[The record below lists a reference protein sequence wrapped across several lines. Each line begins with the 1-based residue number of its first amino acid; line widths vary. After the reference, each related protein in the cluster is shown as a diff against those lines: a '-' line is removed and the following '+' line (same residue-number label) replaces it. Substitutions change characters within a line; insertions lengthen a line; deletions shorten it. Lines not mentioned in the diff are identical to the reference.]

1 MIASLKRKFIVSA
14 MIAVTVLLLAL
25 LGVVNAGNA
34 WVNSRETARLLE
46 NLIQMEGLRPP
57 AFPDGAAP
65 PSPPW
70 GEAPSKKPAGTWEEG
85 RGFMMDTPTDN
96 DRLAAVYFTARVV
109 DGTVVHTD
117 VSHISSVSDEEAV
130 AYTVS
135 VLNEGKTAGFWG
147 SFRYASGHTL
157 GGETIYVFLEN
168 SNRRNAVIRVAVL
181 SVLAGLG
188 SWLLMLGLVVLLA
201 RRTIAPI
208 AENMARQ
215 RQFVTDAG
223 HEFKTPLAIIQ
234 ANTEAME
241 LIAGENKWSRNIKAQ
256 TARLTELT
264 QDLLTLAR
272 TEEVTSEGGFAPLD
286 LSDLAEKTAQMF
298 QTPMEQKGLRL
309 EAVLSPGV
317 TVPGSEQQLGSLLS
331 ILFDNAV
338 KYAARDTALR
348 LTLKRDEKT
357 CALRLENA
365 CEQLPDCP
373 PDRLFDRFYRGDAAR
388 TQNSG
393 GFGIGL
399 SAARA
404 IAVQHRGRL
413 EAEYPAKDRIAFT
426 VSLPLAGKFPRKR
439 SGK

>member
-85 RGFMMDTPTDN
+85 RGFMMDTPMDN

-188 SWLLMLGLVVLLA
+188 GWLLMLGLVVLLA

-286 LSDLAEKTAQMF
+286 LSALAEKTAQMF

-317 TVPGSEQQLGSLLS
+317 TVPGSEPQLGSLLS

-348 LTLKRDEKT
+348 LTLKQDEKT

-404 IAVQHRGRL
+404 IALQHRGRL
-413 EAEYPAKDRIAFT
+413 EAEYPTKDRIALT
-426 VSLPLAGKFPRKR
+426 VSLPLAGKLPRKR

>member
-1 MIASLKRKFIVSA
+1 MIRTLKRKFIVSA

-34 WVNSRETARLLE
+34 WVNSRETVRLLE

-70 GEAPSKKPAGTWEEG
+70 GEAPSKKPAGTWEKG

-109 DGTVVHTD
+109 DGAVVHTD

-147 SFRYASGHTL
+147 SFRYASGHTPA
-157 GGETIYVFLEN
+157 GETIYVFLEN

-241 LIAGENKWSRNIKAQ
+241 LIAGENKWSWNIKAQ

-286 LSDLAEKTAQMF
+286 LSALAEKTAQMF
-298 QTPMEQKGLRL
+298 QTSMEQKGLRL

-317 TVPGSEQQLGSLLS
+317 TVPGSEPQLGSLLS

-348 LTLKRDEKT
+348 LTLKRDEKA
-357 CALRLENA
+357 CVLRLENA
-365 CEQLPDCP
+365 CERLPDCP

-388 TQNSG
+388 RQNSG

>member
-1 MIASLKRKFIVSA
+1 MIRTLKRKFIVSA

-34 WVNSRETARLLE
+34 WVNSRETVRLLE
-46 NLIQMEGLRPP
+46 NLIQMTGPRPP
-57 AFPDGAAP
+57 AFPDWQAP

-70 GEAPSKKPAGTWEEG
+70 GEAPSKKSAGTREEG

-109 DGTVVHTD
+109 DGAVVHTD
-117 VSHISSVSDEEAV
+117 VSHISSVSDEEA
-130 AYTVS
+130 AALTVS

-147 SFRYASGHTL
+147 SFRYASGHTPA
-157 GGETIYVFLEN
+157 GETIYVFLEN
-168 SNRRNAVIRVAVL
+168 SSRRNAVIRVAVL
-181 SVLAGLG
+181 SALAGLG
-188 SWLLMLGLVVLLA
+188 GWLLMLGLVVLLA
-201 RRTIAPI
+201 RRAIAPI
-208 AENMARQ
+208 AENVARQ

-272 TEEVTSEGGFAPLD
+272 TEEATAEGGFALLD
-286 LSDLAEKTAQMF
+286 LSALAEKTAQMF
-298 QTPMEQKGLRL
+298 QPPMEQKSLRL
-309 EAVLSPGV
+309 EAILPPGV
-317 TVPGSEQQLGSLLS
+317 TVPGSEPQLGSLLS

-348 LTLKRDEKT
+348 LTLKRDEKA
-357 CALRLENA
+357 CVLRLENA
-365 CEQLPDCP
+365 CERLPDCP
-373 PDRLFDRFYRGDAAR
+373 PDRLFDRFYRGDASR

-404 IAVQHRGRL
+404 IALQHRGHL

-426 VSLPLAGKFPRKR
+426 VSLPLAEKLPRKR